1 MARLTDTQAHHDW
14 KKKLSPAMLERAN
27 KIVAARPTLGEK
39 VASTPAMSA
48 PAVFVKQADIPEPDG
63 TLLKLGKSFGNTL
76 MGVATM
82 GSAAPMTVFSKI
94 VEGTTGKKGADWSDA
109 LGTFSEDYKGWY
121 GDVLKPQFGAES
133 KWWAGAGLGLDIALD
148 LWWLVAPVKIAK
160 GLKMTTDVAVAAKST
175 KPRIIDPGNDSL
187 FNSGVRIGDTDT
199 VAAYSQNLDKMP
211 AVPKQFIARRI
222 PEFQPS
228 NGIKE
233 VYESSGGDILHL
245 KVEPEELVRRGY
257 KELDDIAQAEGG
269 WVSMRVSDAREV
281 VPGLTKQAN
290 AADIA
295 RGDSST
301 LRQILDQVDD
311 GHIQRPDK
319 VVRGN
324 IGDHLQE
331 LAPSVGAAA
340 AMQRKYYVKMLQ
352 KMQKGGM
359 SIADTPPQM
368 LQAVVKRVA
377 ASPKNKFDEEK
388 IDTVVSDLQSKGGIF
403 DNQGALANTPDD
415 AMNMERLAE
424 YYIAREVKA
433 QLAANKPN
441 NAFIIRDADGLYS
454 LTPAGVKNMTA
465 DMIRFRSEAIRA
477 QLGHYAIGDSW
488 RYIDQIAKL
497 TPVSAGA
504 GLTPGAGMARA
515 LAQLNL
521 DKGGT
526 LTGAG
531 MANDM
536 IKIGDSAKPS
546 MGVKVGF
553 GKFGYRSRMSGGI
566 RGNIVIS
573 KKEFD
578 RLWGETEEVLLKALA
593 GPLKGKIKKAE
604 IPDMVDEIMFEAWQS
619 QSYRS
624 TAKRL
629 GAGDWRAR
637 RDYARGENE
646 SMKDWLN
653 RMHFEFDTRIPLGK
667 SVMGGIPLAKSL
679 EYQQAKVPSD
689 TENFVGRVGRGLKRI
704 RKYPFYGIRMQPMQI
719 LGREMQKS
727 ISELNHLIPQ
737 KLKESLV
744 RRGYTQDDMKG
755 LWLYSV
761 ATDPKMDPYRVE
773 SALRQIVGK
782 IDDDVQQELGK
793 IIALHNRVQDERVV
807 SGVTDNLQKLGWWR
821 DDFDEVLTDWV
832 SVRSKLEAATGL
844 ESTAIE
850 KLLQWRLPMLLDE
863 ASQRRVRNMP
873 AEKAADVTG
882 KKRPLMEGT
891 SRQVDTPART
901 AERANYL
908 RQYESEEQFAHIIRR
923 SVDEEDLTDEM
934 IDTIDNLAEA
944 INDIY
949 RQVDQTLIPKYMSLD
964 PIKRAFRDAEGSY
977 EDFSK
982 KLGEQLFI
990 RPYQIIYKEKGQITS
1005 REMDKEWAEKVKEL
1019 GFDGRERLWAVMNE
1033 TSDNDFLKT
1042 VDGKELTADKVVA
1055 REFDDFLRNLPDGVW
1070 ENTFKEVVMRDERL
1084 VFGIARKSPLRGEAK
1099 GRSFSTKEEMFDA
1112 QIMGKFEDPSLKTAE
1127 DVESARDIAAAM
1139 GLLAEM
1145 DPAILFGSQY
1155 TQALVQ
1161 QQANKVIP
1169 LALMDLP
1176 FFEYVQDQ
1184 NRVLKNWDEVRYD
1197 KRATAPEI
1205 PGFVKIR
1212 SDIADVE
1219 QRAAQRMLE
1228 DLGFEKINDS
1238 TVRVRKFGED
1248 AEGNLQLPRAFS
1260 QPESNILYRFTGA
1273 APNKWSA
1280 ISDSAYTQFAQLL
1293 KFSFTTPFFR
1303 HFLNN
1308 AAGDYFNVM
1317 VKAGATGPNTSLK
1330 SAMFWQ
1336 TRSVDPETGLLR
1348 WNTRGGLD
1356 ANRMTSRDFDFTQPV
1371 MTINGVSYN
1380 GYEIDTMANMI
1391 GLGRGF
1397 AGSDILHEGKSMAG
1411 IDAFFDTYQRVEA
1424 SFAKTGNVKRV
1435 TDKYLSWAARQNI
1448 MRENAIRLHSY
1459 MANLQQGHSPI
1470 MAMWNTVD
1478 NIFDYGA
1485 LTPMEKNLIRHLI
1498 LFYTWFR
1505 KNSSYQIRMAPQRL
1519 PYYAAFAGHNLTY
1532 QANIYD
1538 VDRGELP
1545 MGAVSHFMLPNGIGF
1560 KFGEMPHA
1568 DLFEMPDPID
1578 IIGAGNRIKEG
1589 DFRGA
1594 SFALVDQ
1601 WFGEEGMPGESQADI
1616 GQFAQKKLLA
1626 SSPMAPLL
1634 EAITNRRFFTGGET
1648 IKYQGQQAELGS
1660 ALGIFFNTLGIG
1672 TPQRQR
1678 KDGPLRPAGP
1688 PMLAAFENFAG
1699 PVTAPLDAV
1708 FDMAAIAGVG
1718 PYDRRGEGT
1727 TKTQDFLLSLSQL
1740 LGVNTLKFR
1749 DETKEQRLN
1758 KQRRQTQ
1765 KAAATRIKNA
1775 RAPRE

>member
-1 MARLTDTQAHHDW
+1 MATAPATPFRGDW

-27 KIVAARPTLGEK
+27 KIVAARPTVGQ
-39 VASTPAMSA
+39 VNASTPAMA
-48 PAVFVKQADIPEPDG
+48 GPAVFVTRPDIPEPDG

-121 GDVLKPQFGAES
+121 GDVLKPQFGLES
-133 KWWAGAGLGLDIALD
+133 KWWAGAGFGLDVVTD

-211 AVPKQFIARRI
+211 AVPKQLIARPI

-245 KVEPEELVRRGY
+245 RVEPEELVRRGY

-269 WVSMRVSDAREV
+269 WVSMRVSDAREI
-281 VPGLTKQAN
+281 VPGLTTQAN

-295 RGDSST
+295 RGDPGV
-301 LRQILDQVDD
+301 LRKVLDTADD
-311 GHIQRPDK
+311 GHIQRPDRI
-319 VVRGN
+319 VHGN

-331 LAPSVGAAA
+331 LAPHVGAAA
-340 AMQRKYYVKMLQ
+340 TMQRKYYVSMLQ

-359 SIADTPPQM
+359 SIADTPPEM
-368 LQAVVKRVA
+368 IRKKVLEVA
-377 ASPKNKFDEEK
+377 SRPGMNRYTEEG
-388 IDTVVSDLQSKGGIF
+388 IDGIVANLQSRGGIF
-403 DNQGALANTPDD
+403 DKTGDAAKTVDDSMDMDKLAQ
-415 AMNMERLAE
+415 

-433 QLAANKPN
+433 QLAANKKTNPN
-441 NAFIIRDADGLYS
+441 LFQTEDGFYG
-454 LTPAGVKNMTA
+454 LTKEGVNNMLQ
-465 DMIRFRSEAIRA
+465 DMVKFRSEAIRA
-477 QLGHYAIGDSW
+477 QLGHYAVGNSW

-497 TPVSAGA
+497 TPVTAGS

-521 DKGGT
+521 DKSGV

-546 MGVKVGF
+546 MGLKVGF
-553 GKFGYRSRMSGGI
+553 GKFGYRSRMGGNM

-573 KKEFD
+573 KKEFE
-578 RLWGETEEVLLKALA
+578 RLWGETEEVLLKALD
-593 GPLKGKIKKAE
+593 GPLKGKVKKDD

-646 SMKDWLN
+646 GIKDWLN

-727 ISELNHLIPQ
+727 ISELTHLMPE
-737 KLKESLV
+737 KLRESLI
-744 RRGYTQDDMKG
+744 RRGYTQDDMVG

-761 ATDPKMDPYRVE
+761 ATDPKLNPVEVE
-773 SALRQIVGK
+773 SALRQAVGQ
-782 IDDDVQQELGK
+782 IDDEFQQSIAKILDALDEVQGEE
-793 IIALHNRVQDERVV
+793 IVN
-807 SGVTDNLQKLGWWR
+807 GVEANLKELGWWR

-832 SVRSKLEAATGL
+832 NVRSKIEAASGL
-844 ESTAIE
+844 EPSAIE
-850 KLLQWRLPMLLDE
+850 KILQWRLPVLLNE

-873 AEKAADVTG
+873 AEKTKEITG
-882 KKRPLMEGT
+882 KPRTLMEGL
-891 SRQVDTPART
+891 SRQVDTPSRT
-901 AERANYL
+901 PSRANYF
-908 RQYESEEQFAHIIRR
+908 RQFDSEEQFAHIIRR
-923 SVDEEDLTDEM
+923 SVDPEKLTDETIAR
-934 IDTIDNLAEA
+934 IDDIARA
-944 INDIY
+944 INEIY
-949 RQVDQTLIPKYMSLD
+949 TAVDRALINKTMSFE
-964 PIKRAFRDAEGSY
+964 PIKKAF
-977 EDFSK
+977 
-982 KLGEQLFI
+982 GEAKNFDEFASEVGPGGFI
-990 RPYQIIYKEKGQITS
+990 RPYQIVYKTQGETS
-1005 REMDKEWAEKVKEL
+1005 SKMDAEFIQRAKDL
-1019 GFDGRERLWAVMNE
+1019 GWDNQRRLWDMMNE
-1033 TSDNDFLKT
+1033 TKDNNFMLKLA
-1042 VDGKELTADKVVA
+1042 DGKEITADKAVSL
-1055 REFDDFLRNLPDGVW
+1055 EFEDFLANLDDGVW
-1070 ENTFKEVVMRDERL
+1070 ETVIKETILRDDRL
-1084 VFGIARKSPLRGEAK
+1084 VFGIARKSKLRGERK
-1099 GRSFSTKEEMFDA
+1099 GVPFDTKEEMFDA
-1112 QIMGKFEDPSLKTAE
+1112 QIMGKFEDPSLKTPQDKE
-1127 DVESARDIAAAM
+1127 NAREVAAAM

-1145 DPAILFGSQY
+1145 DPAILFASQY
-1155 TQALVQ
+1155 TQALVE
-1161 QQANKVIP
+1161 QQANKVIA
-1169 LALMDLP
+1169 LALMDIP
-1176 FFEYVQDQ
+1176 YYEYVQDQ
-1184 NRVLKNWDEVRYD
+1184 NRLLKNWSDVRYD
-1197 KRATAPEI
+1197 KIGKAPEV

-1212 SDIADVE
+1212 DDIADVE
-1219 QRAAQRMLE
+1219 QRAAMKMLE
-1228 DLGFEKINDS
+1228 DLGFQQ
-1238 TVRVRKFGED
+1238 VRDPVRIRKFGQD
-1248 AEGNLQLPRAFS
+1248 AEGEMTLPRAFGERS
-1260 QPESNILYRFTGA
+1260 ENNILYRFTGST
-1273 APNKWSA
+1273 PNKWSA
-1280 ISDSAYTQFAQLL
+1280 ISDSAFSQFTQLL
-1293 KFSFTTPFFR
+1293 KFTFTTPFFR

-1356 ANRMTSRDFDFTQPV
+1356 ANRMTARDFDFEQPI

-1397 AGSDILHEGKSMAG
+1397 AGSDILHEGKSLAG
-1411 IDAFFDTYQRVEA
+1411 IDAFFETYQRVEA
-1424 SFAKTGNVKRV
+1424 SVAKTGSV
-1435 TDKYLSWAARQNI
+1435 TKPFNQYLAWAAGQDS

-1485 LTPMEKNLIRHLI
+1485 LTPMEKNLIRHLM

-1545 MGAVSHFMLPNGIGF
+1545 LGAVNNFMLPNGIGF

-1568 DLFEMPDPID
+1568 DLLEMPDPVD
-1578 IIGAGNRIKEG
+1578 IIGAGQKIKEG
-1589 DFRGA
+1589 DLRGA
-1594 SFALVDQ
+1594 PFALVDQ
-1601 WFGEEGMPGESQADI
+1601 WFGYEGEPGADQERLS
-1616 GQFAQKKLLA
+1616 GYLLRKGLA
-1626 SSPMAPLL
+1626 SSPFAPVL
-1634 EAITNRRFFTGGET
+1634 EAITNRTFFSGAEPV
-1648 IKYQGQQAELGS
+1648 KYQGQQQEIGS
-1660 ALGIFFNTLGIG
+1660 ALGFFFNFVGIG

-1678 KDGPLRPAGP
+1678 KDGPMRPAAP
-1688 PMLAAFENFAG
+1688 PFIAAFDNYFG
-1699 PVTAPLDAV
+1699 PVTAPANAI
-1708 FDMAAIAGVG
+1708 FDLAAIAGVG
-1718 PYDRRGEGT
+1718 PYDRRGEGISRAEEVAT
-1727 TKTQDFLLSLSQL
+1727 TISRL
-1740 LGVNTLKFR
+1740 LGINTLVVH
-1749 DETKEQRLN
+1749 DQTKQDRIN
-1758 KQRRQTQ
+1758 KQARQSK
-1765 KAAATRIKNA
+1765 KAAATRLRNS